1 MLYKSLSVEKYSR
14 IGCCSSTAVFNKH
27 SLNLNSFFS
36 ISHTNA
42 APAGSEESNRS
53 LSGPED
59 FDYNDDDDYSDVT
72 TGEEAPETAENR
84 LMPLSSSTSTTTTFR
99 PIFSE

>member
-14 IGCCSSTAVFNKH
+14 IGYCSSTAVLNK
-27 SLNLNSFFS
+27 NYFFS

-53 LSGPED
+53 LSAPED